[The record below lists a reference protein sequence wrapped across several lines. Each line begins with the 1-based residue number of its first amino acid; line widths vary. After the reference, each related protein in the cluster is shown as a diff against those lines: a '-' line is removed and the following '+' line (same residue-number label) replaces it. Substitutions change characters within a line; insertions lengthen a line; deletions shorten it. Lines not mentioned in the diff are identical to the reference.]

1 MKGLSS
7 SDTDVWVQVFLSRA
21 LGQQKSLLSGP
32 IGGKSGGSEMKV
44 KQKSLCKKEREN
56 DEDDDM
62 RIMC

>member
-1 MKGLSS
+1 MSGSR
-7 SDTDVWVQVFLSRA
+7 FFFFIERA

-56 DEDDDM
+56 DEDDDI